1 MIIVLGSIRAAA
13 AEIERL
19 QDVLVEQMKATQA
32 EDGCELYAFSRD
44 VSDPD
49 LLLISERWRDGGAL
63 AAHGKSAHM
72 AVFNR
77 QMAAAKVE
85 SINVT
90 AYDASG
96 ARVLIGK

>member
-1 MIIVLGSIRAAA
+1 MIIVLGSIRAEA

-19 QDVLVEQMKATQA
+19 QDVLVEQMKATHA

-49 LLLISERWRDGGAL
+49 LLLISERWRDADAL

-77 QMAAAKVE
+77 QMASAKVE
-85 SINVT
+85 SISVS
-90 AYDASG
+90 AYDVTG

>member
-13 AEIERL
+13 AEIDRL
-19 QDVLVEQMKATQA
+19 NDILVEQMKATQA

-44 VSDPD
+44 VADPD
-49 LLLISERWRDGGAL
+49 LLHISERWRDGEAL

-72 AVFNR
+72 ATFNK
-77 QMAAAKVE
+77 QMAGAKVE
-85 SINVT
+85 SISVI